1 MLKIMK
7 SMMMAAMALFL
18 MAGTN
23 GFAQVSNAN
32 KPAEP
37 AQRPTVEQLAR
48 NKTDRMAERLQ
59 LTEEPSQKVYAAT
72 LEQMRSAEAL
82 REQARKAKLTEA
94 ETMKQVL
101 TTEQF
106 MRWSQMQCHRTP
118 RHKAPRCGMQCNMQN
133 RPCPLGGTPK
143 SNFKRNKAD
152 KIPGMRQGRRG
163 APERPAPEAPQ
174 APAEK

>member
-7 SMMMAAMALFL
+7 SMIMAAMALFL

-59 LTEEPSQKVYAAT
+59 LTEEQSQKVYAAT
-72 LEQMRSAEAL
+72 LEQMRSA
-82 REQARKAKLTEA
+82 
-94 ETMKQVL
+94 
-101 TTEQF
+101 
-106 MRWSQMQCHRTP
+106 
-118 RHKAPRCGMQCNMQN
+118 
-133 RPCPLGGTPK
+133 
-143 SNFKRNKAD
+143 
-152 KIPGMRQGRRG
+152 
-163 APERPAPEAPQ
+163 
-174 APAEK
+174 